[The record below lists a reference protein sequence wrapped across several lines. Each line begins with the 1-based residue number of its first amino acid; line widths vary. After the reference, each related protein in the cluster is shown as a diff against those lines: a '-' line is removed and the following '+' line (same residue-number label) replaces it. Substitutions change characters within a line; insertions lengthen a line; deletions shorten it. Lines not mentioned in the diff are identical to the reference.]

1 MAQGVG
7 ERSQGP
13 HAASHSSR
21 RAALAPPGTRRALQ
35 VAVGCHSRASP
46 LPRMQQTQGSLRH
59 SVSHQGTRAVAPLS
73 LCYLGRSLGVVD
85 PLFPHRV
92 LKSSFRSWPTCRILF
107 DDLPPPNPP
116 SPKPPPYRE
125 GSHEGYVHDIHPH
138 RGSHAARW
146 LALLTDYQ
154 HGRTSPLPRHNMRHA
169 RTDLLCAW
177 GALLS
182 RSHAITH
189 KATRHTCVAS

>member
-1 MAQGVG
+1 MSIAAAGAGATPSSTAMLCFLGNLRLRSGGADGTSEQACEERRLMAQGVG

-125 GSHEGYVHDIHPH
+125 GSHEGYVHDIELYI
-138 RGSHAARW
+138 RTEGLTRLAGSR
-146 LALLTDYQ
+146 
-154 HGRTSPLPRHNMRHA
+154 
-169 RTDLLCAW
+169 C
-177 GALLS
+177 
-182 RSHAITH
+182 
-189 KATRHTCVAS
+189 